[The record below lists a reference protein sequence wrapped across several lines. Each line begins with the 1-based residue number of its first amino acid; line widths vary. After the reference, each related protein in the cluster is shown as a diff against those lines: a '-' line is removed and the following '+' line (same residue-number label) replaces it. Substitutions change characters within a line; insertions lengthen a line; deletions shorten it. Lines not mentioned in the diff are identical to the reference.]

1 MSVENFKATLWEGAL
16 LANFHSVSVAD
27 AVSTKPTKIQ
37 GTKVIFNRV
46 GAGAIKDYT
55 GTVSWDEINTT
66 PIEMVFDKKKY
77 FAFSL
82 DDCDKVQLVADVM
95 GATTAEHA
103 AVLAETYDKDFY
115 ATLAAGGKAANKIG
129 SASSKKDIS
138 SMNVYD
144 YIVDLGTILSKNK
157 VPKSDRY
164 VTVDAEILGLLSKDR
179 RFTPN
184 PTVLQNGVVE
194 GQTINGMKVVCT
206 EEKILQSLKLR
217 PGISNFSDELLK
229 DLISDSYNDVSEF
242 TNLNECDKMPL
253 GCISIVKD
261 LVIIKVN
268 KLGSEGLSS
277 ESYSGASQSYIED
290 IPKDIKRKLR
300 RYRKIPR

>member
-1 MSVENFKATLWEGAL
+1 MSVANFKATLWEGAL

-37 GTKVIFNRV
+37 GNKVIFNRV
-46 GAGAIKDYT
+46 GAGTIKDYE
-55 GTVSWDEINTT
+55 GTIAWDEINTT
-66 PIEMVFDKKKY
+66 PIEMTFDKKKY

-115 ATLAAGGKAANKIG
+115 TVLAAGVKSTNKIG
-129 SASSKKDIS
+129 TSSSKKDVS
-138 SMNVYD
+138 SVNVYD

-157 VPKSDRY
+157 VPKADRY

-184 PTVLQNGVVE
+184 PNVLANGVVE
-194 GQTINGMKVVCT
+194 GQTINGMKVVCS
-206 EEKILQSLKLR
+206 EEKPVNQIVAHWKGAIGAAKQLDEMEAMRLQTSFADGVRGLCMYGSKVLR
-217 PGISNFSDELLK
+217 DEAIAVLFYNVISTDQVTPTKVE
-229 DLISDSYNDVSEF
+229 I
-242 TNLNECDKMPL
+242 TNTTSNP
-253 GCISIVKD
+253 
-261 LVIIKVN
+261 VN
-268 KLGSEGLSS
+268 TKEVA
-277 ESYSGASQSYIED
+277 GA
-290 IPKDIKRKLR
+290 
-300 RYRKIPR
+300 

>member
-46 GAGAIKDYT
+46 GAGTIKDYT

-95 GATTAEHA
+95 GATTSEHA

-115 ATLAAGGKAANKIG
+115 ATLAAGGKATNKIG
-129 SASSKKDIS
+129 SASLKKDIS
-138 SMNVYD
+138 SINVYD

-206 EEKILQSLKLR
+206 EEKPAGQIIAHYKGAIGAAKQLDEMEAMRLQNSFADGVRGLCMYGSKVLR
-217 PGISNFSDELLK
+217 DEAIAVLYYNAVSTDQLAPTKVEITNSASN
-229 DLISDSYNDVSEF
+229 
-242 TNLNECDKMPL
+242 P
-253 GCISIVKD
+253 
-261 LVIIKVN
+261 VN
-268 KLGSEGLSS
+268 TKEVT
-277 ESYSGASQSYIED
+277 A
-290 IPKDIKRKLR
+290 P
-300 RYRKIPR
+300 

>member
-1 MSVENFKATLWEGAL
+1 MSVNNFKATLWEGAL

-37 GTKVIFNRV
+37 GNKVIFNRV
-46 GAGAIKDYT
+46 GAGAIKDYE
-55 GTVSWDEINTT
+55 GSISWDEINTT
-66 PIEMVFDKKKY
+66 PIEMTFDKKKY

-115 ATLAAGGKAANKIG
+115 TTLVSGVKSTNKIG
-129 SASSKKDIS
+129 SASAKKDVS
-138 SMNVYD
+138 SVNIYD

-157 VPKSDRY
+157 VPKTDRY

-184 PTVLQNGVVE
+184 PVVLQNGIVE
-194 GQTINGMKVVCT
+194 GQVINGLKVVCT
-206 EEKILQSLKLR
+206 EEKPANQIVAHYKGAIGATKQLDEMEAMRLQNSFADGVRGLCMYGSKVLR
-217 PGISNFSDELLK
+217 EDAIAVLY
-229 DLISDSYNDVSEF
+229 YNAVPTDQV
-242 TNLNECDKMPL
+242 TPT
-253 GCISIVKD
+253 
-261 LVIIKVN
+261 KVEIAN
-268 KLGSEGLSS
+268 TKENPVNTK
-277 ESYSGASQSYIED
+277 EVTGA
-290 IPKDIKRKLR
+290 
-300 RYRKIPR
+300 

>member
-1 MSVENFKATLWEGAL
+1 MSVTNFKATLWEGAL

-37 GTKVIFNRV
+37 GNKVIFNRV
-46 GAGAIKDYT
+46 GAGTIKDYE
-55 GTVSWDEINTT
+55 GTIAWDEINTT
-66 PIEMVFDKKKY
+66 PIEMTFDKKKY

-115 ATLAAGGKAANKIG
+115 TVLASGVKSTNKIG
-129 SASSKKDIS
+129 TSSSKKDIS
-138 SMNVYD
+138 SVNVYD

-157 VPKSDRY
+157 VPKADRY

-184 PTVLQNGVVE
+184 PNVLANGVVE
-194 GQTINGMKVVCT
+194 GQTINGMKVVCS
-206 EEKILQSLKLR
+206 EEKPVNQIVAHWKGAIGAAKQLDEMEAMRLQTSFADGVRGLCMYGSKVLR
-217 PGISNFSDELLK
+217 DEAIAVLF
-229 DLISDSYNDVSEF
+229 YNVVPTDKVAPTKVEV
-242 TNLNECDKMPL
+242 TNTAENP
-253 GCISIVKD
+253 
-261 LVIIKVN
+261 VN
-268 KLGSEGLSS
+268 TK
-277 ESYSGASQSYIED
+277 AVQ
-290 IPKDIKRKLR
+290 
-300 RYRKIPR
+300 

>member
-1 MSVENFKATLWEGAL
+1 MSVNNFKATLWEGAL

-37 GTKVIFNRV
+37 GNKVIFNRV
-46 GAGAIKDYT
+46 GAGAIKDYE
-55 GTVSWDEINTT
+55 GSISWDEINTT
-66 PIEMVFDKKKY
+66 PIEMTFDKKKY

-115 ATLAAGGKAANKIG
+115 TTLVSGVKSTNKIG
-129 SASSKKDIS
+129 SASAKKDVS
-138 SMNVYD
+138 SVNIYD

-157 VPKSDRY
+157 VPKTDRY

-184 PTVLQNGVVE
+184 PVVLQNGIVE
-194 GQTINGMKVVCT
+194 GQVINGLKVVCT
-206 EEKILQSLKLR
+206 EEKPANQIVAHYKGAIGATKQLDEMEAMRLQNSFADGVRGLCMYGSKVLR
-217 PGISNFSDELLK
+217 EDAVAVLY
-229 DLISDSYNDVSEF
+229 YNAVPTDQVVP
-242 TNLNECDKMPL
+242 T
-253 GCISIVKD
+253 
-261 LVIIKVN
+261 KVEIAN
-268 KLGSEGLSS
+268 TKENPVNTK
-277 ESYSGASQSYIED
+277 EVTGA
-290 IPKDIKRKLR
+290 
-300 RYRKIPR
+300 

>member
-1 MSVENFKATLWEGAL
+1 MSVNNFKATLWEGAL

-37 GTKVIFNRV
+37 GNKVIFNRV
-46 GAGAIKDYT
+46 GAGAIKDYE
-55 GTVSWDEINTT
+55 GSISWDEINTT
-66 PIEMVFDKKKY
+66 PIEMTFDKKKY

-115 ATLAAGGKAANKIG
+115 TTLVSGVKSTNKIG
-129 SASSKKDIS
+129 SASTKKDVSPVNI
-138 SMNVYD
+138 YD

-157 VPKSDRY
+157 VPKTDRY

-184 PTVLQNGVVE
+184 PVVLQNGIVE
-194 GQTINGMKVVCT
+194 GQVINGLKVVCT
-206 EEKILQSLKLR
+206 EEKPANQIVAHYKGAIGATKQLDEMEAMRLQNSFADGVRGLCMYGSKVLR
-217 PGISNFSDELLK
+217 EDAIAVLY
-229 DLISDSYNDVSEF
+229 YNAVPTDQVVP
-242 TNLNECDKMPL
+242 T
-253 GCISIVKD
+253 
-261 LVIIKVN
+261 KVEIAN
-268 KLGSEGLSS
+268 TKENPVNTK
-277 ESYSGASQSYIED
+277 EVTGA
-290 IPKDIKRKLR
+290 
-300 RYRKIPR
+300 

>member
-1 MSVENFKATLWEGAL
+1 MSVTNFKATLWEGAL

-37 GTKVIFNRV
+37 GNKVIFNRV
-46 GAGAIKDYT
+46 GAGTIKDYE
-55 GTVSWDEINTT
+55 GTIAWDEINTT
-66 PIEMVFDKKKY
+66 PIEMTFDKKKY

-115 ATLAAGGKAANKIG
+115 TVLAAGVKSTNKIG
-129 SASSKKDIS
+129 TSSSKKDIS
-138 SMNVYD
+138 SVNVYD

-157 VPKSDRY
+157 VPKADRY

-184 PTVLQNGVVE
+184 PNVLANGVVE
-194 GQTINGMKVVCT
+194 GQTINGMKVVCS
-206 EEKILQSLKLR
+206 EEKPVNQIVAHWKGAIGAAKQLDEMEAMRLQTSFADGVRGLCMYGSKVLR
-217 PGISNFSDELLK
+217 DEAIAVLF
-229 DLISDSYNDVSEF
+229 YNVVPTDKVAPTKVEV
-242 TNLNECDKMPL
+242 TNTAENP
-253 GCISIVKD
+253 
-261 LVIIKVN
+261 VN
-268 KLGSEGLSS
+268 TK
-277 ESYSGASQSYIED
+277 AVQ
-290 IPKDIKRKLR
+290 
-300 RYRKIPR
+300 